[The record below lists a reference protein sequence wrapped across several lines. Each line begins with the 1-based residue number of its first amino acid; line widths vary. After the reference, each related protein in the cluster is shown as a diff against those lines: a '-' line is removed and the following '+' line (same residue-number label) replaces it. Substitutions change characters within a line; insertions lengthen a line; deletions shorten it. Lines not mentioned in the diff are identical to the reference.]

1 MNSNMDPELRALFD
15 AVCNETIS
23 PDEQATLH
31 KLLSADLAAREQF
44 LDYVQLHLALDF
56 LHRGERA
63 RQKAFANLG
72 LDANR
77 SSEVLVAA
85 SPLLGFLNRMPA
97 AIQPGKHPFRFLAAA
112 TALTVA
118 FWIAVVMTVSPRGP
132 THPNPPA
139 AGAARTSPP
148 FDAKIVRWQDAVWGR
163 DYPRLSLGSSLATG
177 QMWELRQGL
186 VQLHFGDGAVVAL
199 EGPARFQ
206 IDSANAM
213 TIERGKLLARVRGRS
228 QGFVVRTPIVQVV
241 DIGTE
246 FGVEAHETKPETEV
260 QVFVGKVE
268 VSPTNGAR
276 KGKHELSAGSAALF
290 GNSPQQG
297 FYVQEMKMNRAIYLS
312 LAAVLSLPLADV
324 AQAVPI
330 ALNNATASYS
340 QSAFLV
346 AMALDTST
354 SNGWAISPNQTSNQQ
369 AVFQLVDPLPVDQ
382 YALAVTMRMQFSTP
396 HLLGKFRLSVT
407 DSPTPTVSSGAT
419 WTTLT
424 PDSIVTANV
433 SAAPANNGLGFT
445 TDGSNITLINTGG
458 GSVFPNQADYIFS
471 ATTGLSAITG
481 IRLETFPDAT
491 FVSSGSGTGSTG
503 NFVLSYIQLQ
513 AEAIATP
520 EIGAIPEPA
529 SSAMLGL
536 GGMLVLGATRRRR
549 AR

>member
-1 MNSNMDPELRALFD
+1 
-15 AVCNETIS
+15 
-23 PDEQATLH
+23 
-31 KLLSADLAAREQF
+31 
-44 LDYVQLHLALDF
+44 
-56 LHRGERA
+56 
-63 RQKAFANLG
+63 
-72 LDANR
+72 
-77 SSEVLVAA
+77 
-85 SPLLGFLNRMPA
+85 
-97 AIQPGKHPFRFLAAA
+97 
-112 TALTVA
+112 
-118 FWIAVVMTVSPRGP
+118 
-132 THPNPPA
+132 
-139 AGAARTSPP
+139 
-148 FDAKIVRWQDAVWGR
+148 
-163 DYPRLSLGSSLATG
+163 
-177 QMWELRQGL
+177 
-186 VQLHFGDGAVVAL
+186 
-199 EGPARFQ
+199 
-206 IDSANAM
+206 
-213 TIERGKLLARVRGRS
+213 
-228 QGFVVRTPIVQVV
+228 
-241 DIGTE
+241 
-246 FGVEAHETKPETEV
+246 
-260 QVFVGKVE
+260 
-268 VSPTNGAR
+268 
-276 KGKHELSAGSAALF
+276 
-290 GNSPQQG
+290 
-297 FYVQEMKMNRAIYLS
+297 MNRAIYLS